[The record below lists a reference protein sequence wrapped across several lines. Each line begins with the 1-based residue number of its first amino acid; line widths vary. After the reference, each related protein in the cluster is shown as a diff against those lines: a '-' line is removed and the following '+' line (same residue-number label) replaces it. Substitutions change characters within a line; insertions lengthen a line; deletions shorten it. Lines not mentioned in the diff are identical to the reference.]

1 MQCTTNAPVCQE
13 EMALSVVP
21 SWLADQWPAV
31 LEPLSSHL
39 DIESTARE
47 TCALVRRREVRRA
60 ADLLRLVL
68 AYAVCDWSLRL
79 VGAWATLMGIAA
91 LSDVAVRKRL
101 QNCQQWLGQMLVAL
115 LQARQLQL
123 RAQPGVRLR
132 LMDGTRVSRPGSKGT
147 DWVLHLSLD
156 LGHLCLD
163 GVEVTDA
170 HSGETLARYPVQP
183 GEIRVADRG
192 YAYASSLGP
201 VLADDGQL
209 VVRINWQNLPLEWE
223 DGSRVE
229 IVRLLRDWPPQQVV
243 VEHALWLRTAQGR
256 FAMRLV
262 LAALPQEAADRA
274 RQQVYKRCSKKGRTP
289 DQRTLL
295 AAGFTLLLT
304 NLPVETWPVQE
315 VLALYRVRWQ
325 VELHIKR
332 LKSVGHLDHLRAK
345 DPHLAQVYLLGK
357 LLAALFIDQ
366 FTQQARCRCPAWFQS
381 RERPLSVWR
390 LTVLGLDA
398 FRALVRGP
406 LTLDQILHDLPSL
419 ERYLCDRPRRRKQ
432 QLAMSRLWVEQL
444 LSV

>member
-1 MQCTTNAPVCQE
+1 MQCTTNTLTCQE
-13 EMALSVVP
+13 EIALTAVSP
-21 SWLADQWPAV
+21 LLTDQWSALLQTLPSSLD
-31 LEPLSSHL
+31 LEL
-39 DIESTARE
+39 TARA
-47 TCALVRRREVRRA
+47 TGALVRRREIQRA
-60 ADLLRLVL
+60 ADLLRLALV
-68 AYAVCDWSLRL
+68 YAVCDWSLRL
-79 VGAWATLMGIAA
+79 VGAWATLTGIAA

-101 QNCQQWLGQMLVAL
+101 QHCQQWLGQILVAL
-115 LQARQLQL
+115 LQTRQLHLQT
-123 RAQPGVRLR
+123 QPGVRLR

-192 YAYASSLGP
+192 YAYASSLGS
-201 VLADDGQL
+201 VLADDGRL
-209 VVRINWQNLPLEWE
+209 VVRINWQNLPLERD

-243 VEHALWLRTAQGR
+243 VEHSLWLRTAQGR
-256 FAMRLV
+256 FAMRLM

-274 RQQVYKRCSKKGRTP
+274 RQQVYKRYSKKGRTP
-289 DQRTLL
+289 DERTLL

-304 NLPVETWPVQE
+304 NLPAETWPAQE

-357 LLAALFIDQ
+357 LLAALLVDQ

-381 RERPLSVWR
+381 CERPLSVWR

-398 FRALVRGP
+398 VRALIRGP
-406 LTLDQILHDLPSL
+406 LTLDQIVHDLPRL
-419 ERYLCDRPRRRKQ
+419 ERYLCDRPRKRKQ
-432 QLAMSRLWVEQL
+432 QLAMSRSWVEQL
-444 LSV
+444 LSA